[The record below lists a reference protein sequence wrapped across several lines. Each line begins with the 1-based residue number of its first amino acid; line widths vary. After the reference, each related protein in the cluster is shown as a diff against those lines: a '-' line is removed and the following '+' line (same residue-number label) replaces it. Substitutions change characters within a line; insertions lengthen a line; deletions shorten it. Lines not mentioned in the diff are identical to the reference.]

1 MYHAG
6 LHWYDLYFL
15 IVSLWLVG
23 TSQIKVSALQE
34 GVSGTWKVSQCQL
47 KFTSYLSISLFWY
60 YSLLL
65 FADAEKI
72 THNYTTSYL
81 LFFFFFLHSKQKRR
95 CQEETMVLIHTF
107 LWQIKML
114 MAMLTDLQT
123 VTVYL
128 LHISNVKKHLLW
140 KVLVLK

>member
-1 MYHAG
+1 MYHTG

-15 IVSLWLVG
+15 IVSLWLLG
-23 TSQIKVSALQE
+23 TSQIKLSALQE

-47 KFTSYLSISLFWY
+47 KFTSDLSIIFFWY

-72 THNYTTSYL
+72 PYNYTISYL
-81 LFFFFFLHSKQKRR
+81 LFFSFTDNQKRR

-114 MAMLTDLQT
+114 MVMLTDLQT
-123 VTVYL
+123 VTVCY
-128 LHISNVKKHLLW
+128 ISVMSRNIYYEKYWFWNNL
-140 KVLVLK
+140 